1 MPFRFSP
8 TDLPGMFLI
17 EPVVFPDERGFF
29 VETYKR
35 SEFAA
40 QGIAEDFVQANQ
52 SRSSRGT
59 LRGLHFQNPPQSQ
72 AKLIRPLAGE
82 IYDVAVDMRRESP
95 TFAKWQGMYLSA
107 ENRRM
112 LYVPAGFA
120 HGFCVV
126 SEMADISYMTSAEY
140 APALEAGIVWNDA
153 DLKIPWPVD
162 HPHLSKRDRS
172 WPRLREI
179 DSQFHY

>member
-1 MPFRFSP
+1 MPFRFSA
-8 TDLPGMFLI
+8 TELPGMFVI

-29 VETYKR
+29 VETYKQ

-40 QGIAEDFVQANQ
+40 QGIAEHFVQGNQ

-72 AKLIRPLAGE
+72 AKLIRSLDGE
-82 IYDVAVDMRRESP
+82 IYDVVVDIRRGSP
-95 TFAKWQGMYLSA
+95 SYGKWQGLYLSA
-107 ENRRM
+107 ENSRM

-140 APALEAGIVWNDA
+140 APALEGGIIWDDA
-153 DLKIPWPVD
+153 DLKIPWPIN
-162 HPHLSKRDRS
+162 HPQLSKRDRG

-179 DSQFHY
+179 NSQFHY

>member
-1 MPFRFSP
+1 MPFRFSA
-8 TDLPGMFLI
+8 TDLPGMLLI
-17 EPVVFPDERGFF
+17 EPSVFIDERGFF

-40 QGIAEDFVQANQ
+40 HGITEDFAQANQ

-72 AKLIRPLAGE
+72 AKLIRSLDGE

-95 TFAKWQGMYLSA
+95 TFGKWQGLYLSA
-107 ENRRM
+107 ENSRM

-140 APALEAGIVWNDA
+140 APALEGG
-153 DLKIPWPVD
+153 
-162 HPHLSKRDRS
+162 DR
-172 WPRLREI
+172 LE
-179 DSQFHY
+179 